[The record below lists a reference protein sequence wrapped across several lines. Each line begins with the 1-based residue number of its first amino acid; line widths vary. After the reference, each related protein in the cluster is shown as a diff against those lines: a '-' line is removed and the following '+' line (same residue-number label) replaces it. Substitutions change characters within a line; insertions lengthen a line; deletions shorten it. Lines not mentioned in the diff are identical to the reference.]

1 MPIVLGIDF
10 GTSNS
15 CISYFDGSNYNI
27 LTNEYGKYTTPSCV
41 YFNPTTDEIL
51 YGETA
56 YVSLKNPCNIIYNIK
71 RLLGIT
77 YSEFKNNK
85 ELEYFFRHLHV
96 VKDPKSEYCCVKVTY
111 NNVVQT
117 FSIEYI
123 CKIFIQNLIS
133 YAQTHLN
140 HPVQSAVITVPV
152 KFSHIQRTIIK
163 QIFQD
168 ININVL
174 RILNEPTAASL
185 AYIHNND
192 NNDNKYNNDT
202 NLKNILVIDCGG
214 GTTDFTVLESDY
226 SEMFFQV
233 KQTLGDSFLG
243 GEDITNNLLNYVLS
257 KSNVCFTTRQI
268 DKIRKLCETCK
279 CNLSFTT
286 QESIDECNKFIQISR
301 PQFVSINQ
309 DFFNKI
315 KQYLYQITFDIDKVI
330 LVGGTTRIPHFIKI
344 VKDVFGHD
352 IIIQNSLNPDHTISI
367 GAARQGY
374 LLTNE
379 IKSTQLDVTFLDIT
393 SMSLGI
399 ETIGGI
405 MTPII
410 SKGSIL
416 PISKT
421 QNFTKSDSDNEID
434 IRIFQGERRLVKD
447 NLFLGSFNITTL
459 SKNHS
464 IIQVTF
470 DINSDGIL
478 IITAKEKSQST
489 EKTLVI
495 TDYLKQLNETYTYSD
510 EFEKIQDS
518 EMSNKI
524 LAKIELN
531 NIYQTFIRNYQNFK
545 HIRLTELLNTISDII
560 TNFED
565 YTTEYLIEYKK
576 TFQEQWHTTCINLT

>member
-27 LTNEYGKYTTPSCV
+27 LTNEYGKYTTPSCL

-77 YSEFKNNK
+77 YSEFKNNN

-96 VKDPKSEYCCVKVTY
+96 VKDPKSEYCCVKLTY

-140 HPVQSAVITVPV
+140 HLVQSAVITVPV

-243 GEDITNNLLNYVLS
+243 GEDVTNNLLNYVLS

-286 QESIDECNKFIQISR
+286 QESIDECNKFIKISR

-315 KQYLYQITFDIDKVI
+315 KQYLDQITFDIDKVI

-344 VKDVFGHD
+344 IKDVFGDD
-352 IIIQNSLNPDHTISI
+352 IIIQNSLNPEHTISI

-459 SKNHS
+459 SKNNS

-531 NIYQTFIRNYQNFK
+531 NVYQTFIRNYQNFK
-545 HIRLTELLNTISDII
+545 NIRLTELLNTISDII